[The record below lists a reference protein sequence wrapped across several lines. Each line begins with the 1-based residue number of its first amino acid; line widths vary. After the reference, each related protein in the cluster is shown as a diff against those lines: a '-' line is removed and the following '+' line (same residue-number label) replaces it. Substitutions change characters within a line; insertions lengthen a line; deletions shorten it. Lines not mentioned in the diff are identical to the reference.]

1 MIYTLRPYQQR
12 ASDAGVQY
20 FLDED
25 RRHNA
30 LIVASTGCGKSLII
44 ADIAARLNEKVLVFC
59 PSKEIL
65 EQNYRK
71 MTTYG
76 IPCSMYSAS
85 VNKKEISQITFVT
98 IGSVK
103 NEADLFKEFRY
114 IMIDEAHLVNPK
126 RGMYKQFLSVMKRK
140 VLGLTATPYRLE
152 TDKKMDW
159 ESKKFESATSKL
171 VMLTAYK
178 RPVFREIICNIEAS
192 ELMEQGYL
200 SKMRYFHLPPPDWQ
214 EGKLFKNTT
223 GSDYSDLSVRRMFK
237 TTNFKAYLLSIIR
250 RLMIPKDGKER
261 NGILVFTR
269 FVEDAQDIARQIDG
283 AAYISGAMSKT
294 ERERVL
300 KDFEEG
306 RVKVLANAGVLIVG
320 YDRPDLDTVL
330 LATPTLSLARYYQ
343 EIGRALR
350 ISPEKE
356 EGWIVDLC
364 GNLKRFGVVSDL
376 NMRKCENG
384 WEVFSKDRQL
394 TSVEL

>member
-1 MIYTLRPYQQR
+1 MQYVLRPYQQR
-12 ASDAGVQY
+12 ASDAGVDF
-20 FLDED
+20 FLDEGKK
-25 RRHNA
+25 HNA

-44 ADIAARLNEKVLVFC
+44 ADIAARLNDKVLVFC

-76 IPCSMYSAS
+76 RPCSMYSAS

-98 IGSVK
+98 IGSMK

-126 RGMYKQFLSVMKRK
+126 RGMYKKFLTAMKRK

-152 TDKKMDW
+152 TDTKMDW
-159 ESKKFESATSKL
+159 ETKKFESATSRL
-171 VMLTAYK
+171 MMLTAYK

-192 ELMEQGYL
+192 ELTEQGYL
-200 SKMRYFHLPPPDWQ
+200 AKMRYFHLPPPDWQ

-223 GSDYSDLSVRRMFK
+223 GSDYTDQSVRRMFK
-237 TTNFKAYLLSIIR
+237 TTNFKGYMMNVIR
-250 RLMIPKDGKER
+250 RLMNPKDGRPR

-283 AAYISGAMSKT
+283 AAYISGAMGKT

-306 RVKVLANAGVLIVG
+306 RIKVLANAGVLIVG

-364 GNLKRFGVVSDL
+364 GNLKRFGAVSDL
-376 NMRKCENG
+376 NMRKCDNG

>member
-25 RRHNA
+25 RKHNA

-71 MTTYG
+71 MATYG

-103 NEADLFKEFRY
+103 NEADLFKEFKY

-126 RGMYKQFLSVMKRK
+126 RGMYKKFLSVMKRK

-152 TDKKMDW
+152 TDTKMDW

-200 SKMRYFHLPPPDWQ
+200 SKMRYFHLPPPNWQ

-223 GSDYSDLSVRRMFK
+223 GSDYTDQSVRKMFK

-250 RLMIPKDGKER
+250 RLMSPKDGKER

-269 FVEDAQDIARQIDG
+269 FVEDAQYIARQIDG

-350 ISPEKE
+350 ISPQKD

-364 GNLKRFGVVSDL
+364 GNLKRFGVISDL
-376 NMRKCENG
+376 NMRQCKNG